1 MFASD
6 FERAVVVLT
15 ATDNKEQM
23 AHAAQHQAP
32 AAAPK
37 LLYRL
42 RQTEDAM
49 SLYRTMV
56 YLLIKRGELEQ
67 VKIGDAT
74 RITAASVQALIE
86 RNKQK
91 KAA

>member
-1 MFASD
+1 MVA
-6 FERAVVVLT
+6 
-15 ATDNKEQM
+15 N

-42 RQTEDAM
+42 REAEEALGL
-49 SLYRTMV
+49 SRTMIYRLV
-56 YLLIKRGELEQ
+56 KRGDLEK
-67 VKIGDAT
+67 VVIGDAT
-74 RITAASVQALIE
+74 RITVESVQALIE
-86 RNKQK
+86 RSKQK

>member
-1 MFASD
+1 
-6 FERAVVVLT
+6 
-15 ATDNKEQM
+15 M

-42 RQTEDAM
+42 REAEQVLGL
-49 SLYRTMV
+49 SRTMIYRLV
-56 YLLIKRGELEQ
+56 KRGDLEK
-67 VKIGDAT
+67 VVIGDAT
-74 RITAASVQALIE
+74 RISVSSVQALIE
-86 RNKQK
+86 RSKQR

>member
-1 MFASD
+1 
-6 FERAVVVLT
+6 
-15 ATDNKEQM
+15 M

-42 RQTEDAM
+42 RETEEAL
-49 SLYRTMV
+49 SVSRTMV
-56 YLLIKRGELEQ
+56 YRLIKRGDLEK
-67 VKIGDAT
+67 VLIGDAT
-74 RITAASVQALIE
+74 RVTVASVQALIE

-91 KAA
+91 KAT

>member
-1 MFASD
+1 
-6 FERAVVVLT
+6 
-15 ATDNKEQM
+15 M
-23 AHAAQHQAP
+23 AHAAQHRAA

-42 RQTEDAM
+42 REAEEAL
-49 SLYRTMV
+49 SLSRTMIYRLV
-56 YLLIKRGELEQ
+56 KRGDLEK
-67 VKIGDAT
+67 VVIGDAT
-74 RITAASVQALIE
+74 RITVESVQALIE

>member
-1 MFASD
+1 
-6 FERAVVVLT
+6 
-15 ATDNKEQM
+15 M

-42 RQTEDAM
+42 REAEEALGL
-49 SLYRTMV
+49 SRTMV
-56 YLLIKRGELEQ
+56 YRLVKRGELEQ

-74 RITAASVQALIE
+74 RITVESVQALIE
-86 RNKQK
+86 RSKQK

>member
-1 MFASD
+1 
-6 FERAVVVLT
+6 
-15 ATDNKEQM
+15 M

-42 RQTEDAM
+42 REAEEAL
-49 SLYRTMV
+49 SVSRTMV
-56 YLLIKRGELEQ
+56 YRLIKRGDLEK
-67 VKIGDAT
+67 VLIGDAT
-74 RITAASVQALIE
+74 RVTVESVQALIE
-86 RNKQK
+86 RSKQK

>member
-1 MFASD
+1 
-6 FERAVVVLT
+6 
-15 ATDNKEQM
+15 M
-23 AHAAQHQAP
+23 ADAAQHQAP
-32 AAAPK
+32 AAAPA

-42 RQTEDAM
+42 KEAGEALRL
-49 SLYRTMV
+49 SRTMIYRLV
-56 YLLIKRGELEQ
+56 KSGDLEQ

-74 RITAASVQALIE
+74 RITVASVQALIE